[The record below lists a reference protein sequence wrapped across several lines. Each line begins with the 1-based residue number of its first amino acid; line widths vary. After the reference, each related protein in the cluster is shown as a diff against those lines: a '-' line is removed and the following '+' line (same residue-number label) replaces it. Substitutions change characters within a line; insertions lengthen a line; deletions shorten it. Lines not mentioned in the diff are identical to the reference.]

1 MQNLQFQ
8 VQHPNSFELRKA
20 HKLKKNPR
28 DTGRVSLGH
37 PAGQTGVYRP
47 VSQGFPVNYYRKA
60 DREGHFRIYYHCH
73 QKHYRPEKILSE
85 LFPAILD
92 RIITG
97 KYSKRINLIVIRA
110 HYRNHLAVHRSHD
123 TRTEIPW
130 TKSCNELPDDNSPT
144 INSVIFDRNITGEN
158 SQRINL
164 AMISVRISIA
174 KRS

>member
-1 MQNLQFQ
+1 MIRANRITRIASRIARATKCETIERQ
-8 VQHPNSFELRKA
+8 
-20 HKLKKNPR
+20 KLSRGTFCLAASRCLSRPSGKG
-28 DTGRVSLGH
+28 TYHGRH
-37 PAGQTGVYRP
+37 
-47 VSQGFPVNYYRKA
+47 
-60 DREGHFRIYYHCH
+60 
-73 QKHYRPEKILSE
+73 KHYRPDKILSE

-123 TRTEIPW
+123 TRTEIPS
-130 TKSCNELPDDNSPT
+130 TKPCNELPDENSPT

-164 AMISVRISIA
+164 VMISVTIVNINFLLWLTPRWP
-174 KRS
+174 